1 MAQDLLFEIGAEE
14 IPASYIQPALD
25 QMKSLAEA
33 YFHEQRLAHE
43 GVRSEG
49 TPRRL
54 VLMVKGLQDRQ
65 DDKSEEVQGPSAK
78 AAFGPDGQLTQVGLG
93 FAKGKGI
100 DPAKLTLKST
110 PKGDYVVGKVFMPG
124 RFAAE
129 LLEDW
134 LPKLVKQLAFPKSM
148 RWAEG
153 GPLKFARPISWLCA
167 LYGDRVLKF
176 ELDASLKSG
185 NVTFGHRFLAPKA
198 ITLKSTADYEKKLEG
213 ADVVLSFAERV
224 KQLKAQLEKAAKK
237 HGSLAQDDALVNTVA
252 NLLEKPFVL
261 AGEFSPAYL
270 VLPKGMIITVLRE
283 HQFCFAVETADGK
296 LAPIFLATTNG
307 IEKNLNEIR
316 EGNARVIRARLE
328 DAKFFYTEDQKIS
341 LEQRREELKS
351 VVWQEKL
358 GTVLE
363 RVERIEKLAASF
375 AAKLAPGAKDAAAR
389 AGRLCKSDLQTLVV
403 GEKEFTSL
411 QGEMGGIY
419 ARLAGEPEAVAAA
432 IAEHYK
438 PRFAGDTVPGSD
450 AGKLVALADKLDD
463 LVGCFGIGMIPSSSQ
478 DPYALRR
485 KASGIVAILRASEA
499 EFSLREALGEAI
511 QAYPAGRLSTHPH
524 ELVAQI
530 LDFFRARLE
539 NALADEGI
547 EAGIVEAV
555 AATRGEFIREA
566 FVRAAALQKLVG
578 RDDFELATTA
588 FSRVTNILAK
598 VGEVKPVKAELLADG
613 AEKILYERYLA
624 LRPVVER
631 ACAAGDYAK
640 AFDSLAGLRSAID
653 AYFNDVMVM
662 VDDPA
667 LKTNRLS
674 FLAQVASTIALIAD
688 FRKLTKR

>member
-1 MAQDLLFEIGAEE
+1 MQQDLLFEIGAEE

-25 QMKSLAEA
+25 QMKMLADAFFREA
-33 YFHEQRLAHE
+33 RLEHA
-43 GVRSEG
+43 GIRTEG

-54 VLMVKGLQDRQ
+54 VLMVQGLQDRQ
-65 DDKSEEVQGPSAK
+65 DDRSEEVQGPSAK
-78 AAFGPDGQLTQVGLG
+78 AAFGPDGQLTAVGLG

-100 DPAKLTLKST
+100 DPAKLSVKAT
-110 PKGDYVVGKVFMPG
+110 PKGDYVVGKVFQPG

-129 LLEDW
+129 LLEEW
-134 LPKLVKQLAFPKSM
+134 LPKLVRQINFPKSM

-153 GPLKFARPISWLCA
+153 GPLRFARPISWLCA
-167 LYGDRVLKF
+167 LHGERVLKF
-176 ELDASLKSG
+176 KLEFLESG
-185 NVTFGHRFLAPKA
+185 NLTYGHRFLSPKA
-198 ITLKSTADYEKKLEG
+198 IALKSAADYEAKLDFAE
-213 ADVVLSFAERV
+213 VVLSFAQRRS
-224 KQLKAQLEKAAKK
+224 QLKAQLEKVAKK
-237 HGSLAQDDALVNTVA
+237 FGSLAEDDALIETVA

-261 AGEFSPAYL
+261 HGEFDPAYL
-270 VLPKGMIITVLRE
+270 VLPKSMIITVLRE
-283 HQFCFAVETADGK
+283 HQFCFAVESPDAK

-307 IEKNLNEIR
+307 IEKNLSEIR
-316 EGNARVIRARLE
+316 DGNARVIRARLE
-328 DAKFFYTEDQKIS
+328 DAKFFYTEDQKVS
-341 LEQRREELKS
+341 LEQRREELKA

-363 RVERIEKLAASF
+363 RVERIERLAGWLAS
-375 AAKLAPGAKDAAAR
+375 KLAPGAKDSAAR

-419 ARLAGEPEAVAAA
+419 AKLSGEPEAVATA

-438 PRFAGDTVPGSD
+438 PRYAGDSVPSTD
-450 AGKLVALADKLDD
+450 SGKLVALADKLDD
-463 LVGCFGIGMIPSSSQ
+463 LVGCFGIGLVPSSSQ

-485 KASGIVAILRASEA
+485 KASGIVSILKSIDA
-499 EFSLREALGEAI
+499 ELSLRDALNEAI

-524 ELVAQI
+524 ELVSQI

-539 NALADEGI
+539 NALSETGA

-555 AATRGEFIREA
+555 AATRGEFVREA
-566 FVRAAALQKLVG
+566 FVRAGALQKLVS

-598 VGEVKPVKAELLADG
+598 VGEVKPVKAELLGDG
-613 AEKILYERYLA
+613 AEKILHERYLA
-624 LRPVVER
+624 VRPVVER
-631 ACAAGDYAK
+631 ACASGDYAK
-640 AFDSLAGLRSAID
+640 AFDALAGLRSSID

>member
-25 QMKSLAEA
+25 QMKALAEA

-43 GVRSEG
+43 GVRTEG

-100 DPAKLTLKST
+100 DPAKITVIKT
-110 PKGDYVVGKVFMPG
+110 PKGDYIVGKVFMPG
-124 RFAAE
+124 RFAAD
-129 LLEDW
+129 LLEEW
-134 LPKLVKQLAFPKSM
+134 LPKLVRQLAFPKSM
-148 RWAEG
+148 RWADG

-176 ELDASLKSG
+176 KLEFLESG
-185 NVTFGHRFLAPKA
+185 NVTYGHRFLAPKA
-198 ITLKSTADYEKKLEG
+198 ITLKNAGEYEKKIDFAE
-213 ADVVLSFAERV
+213 VVLSFADRQS
-224 KQLKAQLEKAAKK
+224 QLKAQLEKVAKK
-237 HGSLAQDDALVNTVA
+237 FGTLAEDDALVATVA

-261 AGEFSPAYL
+261 HGEFDPSYL
-270 VLPKGMIITVLRE
+270 VLPKSMIITVLRE
-283 HQFCFAVETADGK
+283 HQFCFAVEGADGK

-307 IEKNLNEIR
+307 IEKNLAEIR

-341 LEQRREELKS
+341 LEQRREELKA

-363 RVERIEKLAASF
+363 RVERIERLAAWL
-375 AAKLAPGAKDAAAR
+375 AGKLAPNAKETAAR

-419 ARLAGEPEAVAAA
+419 AKIAGEHDAVATA

-438 PRFAGDTVPGSD
+438 PRFAGDSVPGSD
-450 AGKLVALADKLDD
+450 AGKLVAIADKLDD
-463 LVGCFGIGMIPSSSQ
+463 LVGCFGIGLIPTSSQ

-485 KASGIVAILRASEA
+485 KASGIVAILKSIDA
-499 EFSLREALGEAI
+499 ELSLREALNEAI
-511 QAYPAGRLSTHPH
+511 QAYPAGRLTTHPH
-524 ELVAQI
+524 ELVTQI

-539 NALADEGI
+539 NALAEEGI
-547 EAGIVEAV
+547 ETGIVEAV

-566 FVRAAALQKLVG
+566 FVRAAALQKLVS
-578 RDDFELATTA
+578 RHDFELATTA

-613 AEKILYERYLA
+613 AEKILHERYLA
-624 LRPVVER
+624 VRPVVER

-640 AFDSLAGLRSAID
+640 AFDALAGLRSSID

>member
-1 MAQDLLFEIGAEE
+1 MSQDLLFEIGAEE

-25 QMKSLAEA
+25 QMKALAEA

-43 GVRSEG
+43 GVRTEG

-100 DPAKLTLKST
+100 DPAKITVVNT
-110 PKGDYVVGKVFMPG
+110 PKGDYISGKVFMPG
-124 RFAAE
+124 RFATD
-129 LLEDW
+129 LLEEW
-134 LPKLVKQLAFPKSM
+134 LPKLVRQLAFPKSM
-148 RWAEG
+148 RWADG

-176 ELDASLKSG
+176 KLEFLESG
-185 NVTFGHRFLAPKA
+185 NVTYGHRFLAPKA
-198 ITLKSTADYEKKLEG
+198 ITLKNAGEYEKKIDFAE
-213 ADVVLSFAERV
+213 VVLSFPDRQS
-224 KQLKAQLEKAAKK
+224 QLKAQLEKVAKK
-237 HGSLAQDDALVNTVA
+237 FGTLAEDDALVATVA

-261 AGEFSPAYL
+261 HGEFDPSYL
-270 VLPKGMIITVLRE
+270 VLPKSMIITVLRE
-283 HQFCFAVETADGK
+283 HQFCFAVEGSDGK
-296 LAPIFLATTNG
+296 LAPIFLTTTNG
-307 IEKNLNEIR
+307 IEKNLAEIR

-341 LEQRREELKS
+341 LEQRREELKA

-363 RVERIEKLAASF
+363 RVERIERLAAWL
-375 AAKLAPGAKDAAAR
+375 AAKLAPAAKDSAAR

-419 ARLAGEPEAVAAA
+419 AKIAGETDAVATA

-438 PRFAGDTVPGSD
+438 PRFAGDSVPGSD
-450 AGKLVALADKLDD
+450 AGKLVAIADKLDD
-463 LVGCFGIGMIPSSSQ
+463 LVGCFGIGLIPTSSQ

-485 KASGIVAILRASEA
+485 KASGIVAILKSIDA
-499 EFSLREALGEAI
+499 ELSLREALNEAI
-511 QAYPAGRLSTHPH
+511 QAYPAGRLTTHPH
-524 ELVAQI
+524 ELVTQI

-539 NALADEGI
+539 NALAETGV

-566 FVRAAALQKLVG
+566 FVRAEALQKLVS

-598 VGEVKPVKAELLADG
+598 VGEVKPVKADLLADG
-613 AEKILYERYLA
+613 AEKILHERYLA
-624 LRPVVER
+624 VRPVVER

-640 AFDSLAGLRSAID
+640 AFDALAGLRSSID